1 MSSRVVSVFGYFV
14 QGMISAICWIPKG
27 AAKNVPFVD
36 EPPTQEEINEAI
48 ESLSVDR
55 SYDCDDDE
63 DDDGMDIPDGGKVE
77 DAVAQAKG
85 VANALREGTIDPFD
99 HIAAGL
105 RELNMEN
112 YDNEE
117 DGPKIFGSASYDLYY
132 PTNDMDPYLKNA
144 NNMDDDLDAEDDEE
158 IEDRTLKPTDMIIV
172 TLHNNESYN
181 YLEASIS

>member
-1 MSSRVVSVFGYFV
+1 MTVLGLI
-14 QGMISAICWIPKG
+14 ISIC
-27 AAKNVPFVD
+27 
-36 EPPTQEEINEAI
+36 
-48 ESLSVDR
+48 

-117 DGPKIFGSASYDLYY
+117 DGTCLSAL
-132 PTNDMDPYLKNA
+132 
-144 NNMDDDLDAEDDEE
+144 
-158 IEDRTLKPTDMIIV
+158 I
-172 TLHNNESYN
+172 
-181 YLEASIS
+181 